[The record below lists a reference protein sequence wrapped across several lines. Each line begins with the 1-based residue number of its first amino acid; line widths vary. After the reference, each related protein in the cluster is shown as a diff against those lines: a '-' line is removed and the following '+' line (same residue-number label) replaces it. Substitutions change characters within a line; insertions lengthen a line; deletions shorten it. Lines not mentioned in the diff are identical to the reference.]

1 MKLIEN
7 RISYDWRTYAK
18 DKEYVEYKGK
28 KYIVTR
34 PYEPLKCNVLTLR
47 KQKIVNQL
55 IKDDMSICE
64 IAEILGVQE
73 STIKVFL
80 SEQIKEEHYSNSQKN
95 VSNKASNSKK
105 VRVVC
110 YTDNSITVYNSVIAA
125 AEAINCSNSNI
136 SNYCKSGKVY
146 THKATKKEYRMFFI
160 ENEE

>member
-18 DKEYVEYKGK
+18 DKEYVKYKGK

-34 PYEPLKCNVLTLR
+34 PYDPLKCNTFTLR
-47 KQKIVNQL
+47 KQAIAKQLVKEGIDISNISKIT
-55 IKDDMSICE
+55 
-64 IAEILGVQE
+64 GVSE

-95 VSNKASNSKK
+95 ASNKASNAKK